1 MMNSGVP
8 IMESNSAGWVI
19 GSEDSGLS
27 IDLVV
32 TNNGIRVGGITKIVI
47 TAEPNDVVRAD
58 ISVMA
63 KLDGL
68 LVDASVNREGRDD
81 YICNEV
87 SKLHQLISKS
97 VDDLYRASGIKI
109 DIGIDWIDIKAHN
122 GFVIGCVPNINIKT
136 LDE

>member
-8 IMESNSAGWVI
+8 IVESNSTGWVI
-19 GSEDSGLS
+19 GSDGSGLS
-27 IDLVV
+27 RDLVV
-32 TNNGIRVGGITKIVI
+32 TNNGIRVDGITKLVI

-63 KLDGL
+63 RLDGL
-68 LVDASVNREGRDD
+68 VVDASVNREGRDD
-81 YICNEV
+81 YICDEV
-87 SKLHQLISKS
+87 FKLHQLISKL

-109 DIGIDWIDIKAHN
+109 DIGIDWIDIKTNN
-122 GFVIGCVPNINIKT
+122 GFVIGCVPSINIKP